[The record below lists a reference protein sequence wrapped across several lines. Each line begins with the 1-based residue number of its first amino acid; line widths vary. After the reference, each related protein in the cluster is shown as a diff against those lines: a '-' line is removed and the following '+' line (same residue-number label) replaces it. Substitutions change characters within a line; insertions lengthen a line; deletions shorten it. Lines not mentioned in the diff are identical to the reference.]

1 MNIQTLSPI
10 ISDTLRAATPL
21 ILAALGE
28 LVTEKSGVLNLG
40 VEGMMLIGAVAG
52 FIVTVVTG
60 NIYLGLLIA
69 SVSGIAI
76 ALIHGV
82 LTITIGANQV
92 ATGLALTI
100 FASGLSAFV
109 GTDYVGKTITGLQP
123 LEIPILKS
131 IPLLNQDIVVYS
143 SIILVILVWWFM
155 RKTRL
160 GMVLRSVG
168 ESPEAAD
175 ALGLPV
181 VRVRYFAVM
190 FGGAMAGL
198 AHLLSLP
205 CVYAAVGGKYD
216 SRTRM
221 DCDRSR
227 SFCHLETD

>member
-69 SVSGIAI
+69 LISGIAI
-76 ALIHGV
+76 ALIHAV
-82 LTITIGANQV
+82 LTITIGANQI
-92 ATGLALTI
+92 ATGLALSI

-109 GTDYVGKTITGLQP
+109 GADYVGKTITGLQP
-123 LEIPILKS
+123 LGIPILKS

-143 SIILVILVWWFM
+143 SIILVILVSWFL
-155 RKTRL
+155 RKTRSGL
-160 GMVLRSVG
+160 VLRSVG

-181 VRVRYFAVM
+181 VKVRYFAVM

-198 AHLLSLP
+198 A
-205 CVYAAVGGKYD
+205 GG
-216 SRTRM
+216 
-221 DCDRSR
+221 
-227 SFCHLETD
+227 

>member
-1 MNIQTLSPI
+1 M
-10 ISDTLRAATPL
+10 
-21 ILAALGE
+21 
-28 LVTEKSGVLNLG
+28 
-40 VEGMMLIGAVAG
+40 
-52 FIVTVVTG
+52 
-60 NIYLGLLIA
+60 
-69 SVSGIAI
+69 
-76 ALIHGV
+76 

-109 GTDYVGKTITGLQP
+109 GADYVGKTITGLQP
-123 LEIPILKS
+123 IPKS

-143 SIILVILVWWFM
+143 SIILMILVSLFL

-160 GMVLRSVG
+160 GLVLRSVG
-168 ESPEAAD
+168 ESPKAAD

-181 VRVRYFAVM
+181 VKVRYFAVM

-198 AHLLSLP
+198 AHLLSLA

-216 SRTRM
+216 CWTRM